1 MTELSPAALKVREA
15 AEMETD
21 LDFRYASQIAAA
33 AIEVLADQVVPKN
46 LFGPPENAAAAQRE
60 ITRASILDI
69 AAELRGTTH
78 SGAGT
83 R

>member
-15 AEMETD
+15 AERETD

-33 AIEVLADQVVPKN
+33 IIEALANQVVPTN
-46 LFGPPENAAAAQRE
+46 LLGPPENAAAAQRE

-69 AAELRGTTH
+69 AAELRGT
-78 SGAGT
+78 AIPET
-83 R
+83 RTR